1 MIASLP
7 MYRCAPGATQEFW
20 DFLARRLKA
29 TGLREVPDRLLW
41 PVDLTGHWLDP
52 RLLLSQACG
61 YPLLSVLQGKVTLVG
76 AFHYEVDGCD
86 GLMCRSLLV
95 TRSQDHGVPL
105 QDFRG
110 RSVAFNSDDSQ
121 SGYNAL
127 RAMVAP
133 LARQGRF
140 FGEAVAT
147 GSHMASV
154 QRVHEGTADI
164 AAIDCVTYAEL
175 GQHRPELLHGLQ
187 VLGHSDPYPALP
199 LITSLAGGASQLSAL
214 RQALQEA
221 MDDPALARLRRSLFI
236 GGFEALELP
245 AYDICRQ
252 MREQA
257 AALGVTRL

>member
-7 MYRCAPGATQEFW
+7 MYRAAPGATQQFW
-20 DFLARRLKA
+20 DFLTRRLKA
-29 TGLREVPDRLLW
+29 DGIPDVPAQLLW
-41 PVDLTGHWLDP
+41 PSALQEHWLDA

-61 YPLLSVLQGKVTLVG
+61 YPLVESLHGKVALVG
-76 AFHYEVDGCD
+76 TFRYEVDGCD
-86 GLMCRSLLV
+86 GIMCRSVLV
-95 TRSQDHGVPL
+95 TRQRDQGKSL

-140 FGEAVAT
+140 FGNAVAT
-147 GSHMASV
+147 GGHMESV
-154 QRVHEGTADI
+154 LQVRDDGADI

-175 GQHRPELLHGLQ
+175 GRHRPETLQGLQ
-187 VLGHSDPYPALP
+187 VLGYSDPYPALP
-199 LITSLAGGASQLSAL
+199 LITSLAGSAGQLPAL
-214 RQALQEA
+214 RQALQA
-221 MDDPALARLRRSLFI
+221 VIDDPGLAQVRRSLFI
-236 GGFEALELP
+236 GGFEPLELS
-245 AYDICRQ
+245 AYDICRR
-252 MREQA
+252 MRDQA